1 MVHCWQID
9 FVSCARG
16 LETVMFSC
24 TPVISQYVSF
34 LACGQHKHAPVT
46 ILSCEKG
53 KKKEKKIDGLRGM
66 CGMWEACV
74 LCLHPHSD
82 LSKRQTLVLRLQAA
96 ATNRGSLLPSQVS
109 CHLSGLKSKITFNC
123 QKTCKG
129 TSLISSPILL
139 TSHKLQWWW
148 MSAFD
153 LYLYMYFIWFSAA
166 GF

>member
-1 MVHCWQID
+1 
-9 FVSCARG
+9 
-16 LETVMFSC
+16 
-24 TPVISQYVSF
+24 
-34 LACGQHKHAPVT
+34 
-46 ILSCEKG
+46 
-53 KKKEKKIDGLRGM
+53 M

-109 CHLSGLKSKITFNC
+109 CRLSGLKSKITFSC
-123 QKTCKG
+123 QKACKG

-153 LYLYMYFIWFSAA
+153 LHLYMYFYLIFRCRILNWNYFSSKFLIIFLKNVLQRNSSTK
-166 GF
+166 GKKYIYFRDSEIDCRIYNGIE